1 MCQTYCTVEP
11 WHWPQGGKDCVC
23 VCQRKWADAHAG
35 NNQPLGGSIFR
46 VSLQSGIFIGMNRLY
61 YTLKEVFLI
70 HCSIVSATLNNSYV
84 VFKSGSGTQ
93 LKTVIV
99 VYVQL

>member
-1 MCQTYCTVEP
+1 MS
-11 WHWPQGGKDCVC
+11 VC
-23 VCQRKWADAHAG
+23 VSVSGQMHMQVISSRWEG
-35 NNQPLGGSIFR
+35 VYR